1 MSSNLKRLL
10 VAVDGSD
17 YSLETV
23 RYVANLFPPESTEVV
38 LFNVMSKVPE
48 SYRDVEASPFFNPE
62 LLRAKVWAA
71 QQEKIMKEFQEKA
84 RVVLSEYQVP
94 EKAVTVKME
103 ELKEG
108 VARDILA
115 ESKLGYDAVVVGR
128 RGLNPVSG
136 LIMGSVSNKLVDKVT
151 HAPIA
156 VVGGASLSKKIILAI
171 DNSEGAMRAVD
182 YVGRM
187 FSDADVKVAIIHVM
201 RGFDFMNPEL
211 TQELIPIFQ
220 AEIEADLKRAEEAIK
235 TTFKN
240 ATANLE
246 NAGIDRS
253 RITQEMVAGVNSR
266 SESIVSM
273 ATEYG
278 YGTIVLG
285 RTGISKV
292 EQFLM
297 GRVSHKVIQLAKA
310 AAVWVVN

>member
-1 MSSNLKRLL
+1 MNSNPKRLL
-10 VAVDGSD
+10 VAVDSSD

-23 RYVANLFPPESTEVV
+23 RYVANLFPPESMEVV
-38 LFNVMSKVPE
+38 LFSVMSKVPE

-71 QQEKIMKEFQEKA
+71 QQEKAMKEFMEKA
-84 RVVLSEYQVP
+84 RGVLSEYRIP
-94 EKAVTVKME
+94 EKAVTIKIG

-115 ESKLGYDAVVVGR
+115 ESKQGYDAVVVGR

-136 LIMGSVSNKLVDKVT
+136 LILGSVSNKLVSKMI

-156 VVGGASLSKKIILAI
+156 VVGGVSRSKKILLAI

-182 YVGRM
+182 YVGRV
-187 FSDADVKVAIIHVM
+187 FSGADVKLTLLHVI
-201 RGFDFMNPEL
+201 RSFDYLDPALN
-211 TQELIPIFQ
+211 QDLIPLFK
-220 AEIEADLKRAEEAIK
+220 AEIEVDLRRAEEAIK

-240 ATANLE
+240 ATVNLE
-246 NAGIDRS
+246 NAGIDRGG
-253 RITQEMVAGVNSR
+253 ITQEIVEGVGSR
-266 SESIVSM
+266 SEAIVNM
-273 ATEYG
+273 ATESG

-285 RTGISKV
+285 RMGISKV

-297 GRVSHKVIQLAKA
+297 GRVSQKVIHLAKA

>member
-23 RYVANLFPPESTEVV
+23 RYVANLFPPESMEVV

-48 SYRDVEASPFFNPE
+48 SYRDIEASPFFNPE

-71 QQEKIMKEFQEKA
+71 QQEKTMKEFMEKA

-94 EKAVTVKME
+94 EKAVTIKIA

-115 ESKLGYDAVVVGR
+115 ESKQGYDAVVVGR

-136 LIMGSVSNKLVDKVT
+136 LIMGSVSNKLVDKMT

-187 FSDADVKVAIIHVM
+187 FSGADVKVAIIHVM

-211 TQELIPIFQ
+211 PQELMPIFQ

-235 TTFKN
+235 TAFKN

-297 GRVSHKVIQLAKA
+297 GRVSQKVIQLAKT
-310 AAVWVVN
+310 AAVWVIN

>member
-23 RYVANLFPPESTEVV
+23 RYVANLFPPESMEVV

-48 SYRDVEASPFFNPE
+48 SYRDIEASPFFNPE

-71 QQEKIMKEFQEKA
+71 QQEKIMKEFLEKA
-84 RVVLSEYQVP
+84 RVVLSKNQVP
-94 EKAVTVKME
+94 EKAVTVRIE

-115 ESKLGYDAVVVGR
+115 ESKQGYDAVVVGR

-136 LIMGSVSNKLVDKVT
+136 LIMGSVSNKLVGKVT
-151 HAPIA
+151 HVPIA
-156 VVGGASLSKKIILAI
+156 VVGAASLSKKIILAI
-171 DNSEGAMRAVD
+171 DSSEGAMRAVD

-187 FSDADVKVAIIHVM
+187 FSDSDVKVAMIHVM

-211 TQELIPIFQ
+211 VQELIPIFQ

-297 GRVSHKVIQLAKA
+297 GRVSQKVIQLAKT